1 MGGRGAHR
9 VACTTSPGA
18 STRICH
24 QWGAHPFETAD
35 RSGNVSLLSVVS
47 LGESWHNSHHAFPA
61 LARHGCERGQL
72 DSTAALLRILVRLG
86 WASNPRWPRPE
97 QVALVPGASVAGD
110 PRDPGPLLVSKPRST
125 YGKRQREQEKRE
137 KAQAKVERKVARQT
151 TDPDE
156 PDQEPVEASES
167 ELIEALAG
175 LHGAYEA
182 GDVALDDFEE
192 RRDHIRAQL
201 ERIQQ

>member
-1 MGGRGAHR
+1 
-9 VACTTSPGA
+9 
-18 STRICH
+18 
-24 QWGAHPFETAD
+24 
-35 RSGNVSLLSVVS
+35 VS
-47 LGESWHNSHHAFPA
+47 
-61 LARHGCERGQL
+61 R
-72 DSTAALLRILVRLG
+72 
-86 WASNPRWPRPE
+86 
-97 QVALVPGASVAGD
+97 
-110 PRDPGPLLVSKPRST
+110 PRST

-151 TDPDE
+151 LDPEQGD
-156 PDQEPVEASES
+156 DLVEASES
-167 ELIEALAG
+167 ELIEELAG

>member
-1 MGGRGAHR
+1 
-9 VACTTSPGA
+9 
-18 STRICH
+18 
-24 QWGAHPFETAD
+24 
-35 RSGNVSLLSVVS
+35 VS
-47 LGESWHNSHHAFPA
+47 
-61 LARHGCERGQL
+61 R
-72 DSTAALLRILVRLG
+72 
-86 WASNPRWPRPE
+86 
-97 QVALVPGASVAGD
+97 
-110 PRDPGPLLVSKPRST
+110 PRST

-151 TDPDE
+151 LDPEQGD
-156 PDQEPVEASES
+156 DPVEASES
-167 ELIEALAG
+167 ELIEELAG